1 MKLLIADDEPLAR
14 RRLRD
19 LIGDIGGHEVLGEAA
34 DGREACELAA
44 RLAPDAVILD
54 IAMPVLDGLEAA
66 HHLAQLPS
74 PPAVIFCTA
83 YDEHALAA
91 FEAQAVDYLVKPI
104 RGERLADALAR
115 AGRYRQGAS
124 TRPAPAPAPVPV
136 RRSHLSAR
144 MRGSLRL
151 IPVQDI
157 RYLQAEDKYVVVHHT
172 HGEDLIEDTLKA
184 LEVEFG
190 DRFIRVHRNC
200 LVAAHEIK
208 ELQHHSD
215 GRGLVCLRHYPVCLE
230 VSRRNLR
237 TVRERLTNL

>member
-1 MKLLIADDEPLAR
+1 MRLLIVDDEPLAR

-19 LIGDIGGHEVLGEAA
+19 LIGDLGGHEIVGEAQ
-34 DGREACELAA
+34 DGREACERAA
-44 RLAPDAVILD
+44 SLAPDVVILD

-66 HHLAQLPS
+66 HHLAGLPDA
-74 PPAVIFCTA
+74 PAVIFCTA

-104 RGERLADALAR
+104 RAERLSDALAR
-115 AGRYRQGAS
+115 AERYRQGGRRS
-124 TRPAPAPAPVPV
+124 QPPAPA

-151 IPVQDI
+151 IPVQDV
-157 RYLQAEDKYVVVHHT
+157 RYLQAEDKYVVVHHV

-184 LEVEFG
+184 LEAEFPEH
-190 DRFIRVHRNC
+190 FLRVHRNC
-200 LVAAHEIK
+200 LVAAHEVK
-208 ELQHHSD
+208 EMSSAPD
-215 GRGLVCLRHYPVCLE
+215 GRNLLHLRHYPAQIE

-237 TVRERLTNL
+237 AVRERLTSL